1 MFTPTQAVGVFRK
14 GGVNMKI
21 KNDVIQEPLQIYVT
35 EMLYTQLRE
44 IDCLTCNEEIS
55 TLVDTN
61 RKCLIINRCVHPNL
75 FIINYVKQGSTSEKE
90 IVITESD
97 LYET

>member
-1 MFTPTQAVGVFRK
+1 MRWVFIQR
-14 GGVNMKI
+14 GDNMKI

-35 EMLYTQLRE
+35 EMLYNQLRE
-44 IDCLTCNEEIS
+44 IDHLTRNEEVS

-75 FIINYVKQGSTSEKE
+75 FIINYAVQGSSEKE
-90 IVITESD
+90 IVITESE
-97 LYET
+97 LYES

>member
-1 MFTPTQAVGVFRK
+1 
-14 GGVNMKI
+14 MKI

-44 IDCLTCNEEIS
+44 IDRLTRNEEVS

-75 FIINYVKQGSTSEKE
+75 FIINYVAQGFSEKE
-90 IVITESD
+90 IVITERD
-97 LYET
+97 LYES

>member
-1 MFTPTQAVGVFRK
+1 
-14 GGVNMKI
+14 MKI

-35 EMLYTQLRE
+35 EMLYNQLRE
-44 IDCLTCNEEIS
+44 IDHLTRKEEVS

-75 FIINYVKQGSTSEKE
+75 FIISYAIQGFSEKE
-90 IVITESD
+90 IIITESE
-97 LYET
+97 LYEP

>member
-1 MFTPTQAVGVFRK
+1 
-14 GGVNMKI
+14 MKI

-44 IDCLTCNEEIS
+44 IDRLTRNEEVS

-75 FIINYVKQGSTSEKE
+75 FIINYAVQGFSEKE
-90 IVITESD
+90 IVITERD
-97 LYET
+97 LYES

>member
-1 MFTPTQAVGVFRK
+1 MFTPTPAVGVLER
-14 GGVNMKI
+14 GVNMKI

-44 IDCLTCNEEIS
+44 IDRLTRNEEIS

-75 FIINYVKQGSTSEKE
+75 FIINYVIQGSLEKE
-90 IVITESD
+90 IVITESE
-97 LYET
+97 LYES

>member
-1 MFTPTQAVGVFRK
+1 ME
-14 GGVNMKI
+14 I
-21 KNDVIQEPLQIYVT
+21 KNDVILEPLQIHVT

-44 IDCLTCNEEIS
+44 IDRLTRKEEVT

-75 FIINYVKQGSTSEKE
+75 FIINYAVQGFSEKE
-90 IVITESD
+90 IVITESE
-97 LYET
+97 LYES

>member
-1 MFTPTQAVGVFRK
+1 MPTHAVGILQR
-14 GGVNMKI
+14 GENMKI

-44 IDCLTCNEEIS
+44 IDCLTRSEEVS
-55 TLVDTN
+55 TLIDTN

-75 FIINYVKQGSTSEKE
+75 FIINYAVQGSCEKE
-90 IVITESD
+90 IVITESE
-97 LYET
+97 LYES

>member
-1 MFTPTQAVGVFRK
+1 
-14 GGVNMKI
+14 MKI

-35 EMLYTQLRE
+35 EMLYNQLRE
-44 IDCLTCNEEIS
+44 IDHLTRKEEVS

-75 FIINYVKQGSTSEKE
+75 FIISYDIYGFGEKE
-90 IVITESD
+90 IIITERE
-97 LYET
+97 LYES

>member
-1 MFTPTQAVGVFRK
+1 
-14 GGVNMKI
+14 MKK
-21 KNDVIQEPLQIYVT
+21 KNDVIQEPLQIYDT

-44 IDCLTCNEEIS
+44 IDRLTRNEEVS

-75 FIINYVKQGSTSEKE
+75 FIINYVVRSSSEKE
-90 IVITESD
+90 IVITERD
-97 LYET
+97 LYES

>member
-1 MFTPTQAVGVFRK
+1 
-14 GGVNMKI
+14 MKI

-35 EMLYTQLRE
+35 KMLYTQLRE
-44 IDCLTCNEEIS
+44 IDRLTRKEEVT

-75 FIINYVKQGSTSEKE
+75 FIINYAVQGSFEKE
-90 IVITESD
+90 IVITESE
-97 LYET
+97 LYES

>member
-1 MFTPTQAVGVFRK
+1 
-14 GGVNMKI
+14 MKI
-21 KNDVIQEPLQIYVT
+21 KNDVIQEPLCIHNDKF
-35 EMLYTQLRE
+35 LYRQLRG
-44 IDCLTCNEEIS
+44 IDSLTRNEEVS

-75 FIINYVKQGSTSEKE
+75 FIINYMIQGSLEKE

-97 LYET
+97 LYES